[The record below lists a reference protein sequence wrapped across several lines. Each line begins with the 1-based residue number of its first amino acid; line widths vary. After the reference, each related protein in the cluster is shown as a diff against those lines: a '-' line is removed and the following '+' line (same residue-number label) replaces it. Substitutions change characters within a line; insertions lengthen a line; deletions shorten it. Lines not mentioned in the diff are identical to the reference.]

1 MEPNLWPHFAKIGK
15 KRAQK
20 CLEALIK
27 NPATFVSP
35 EFSPR
40 TAAKG
45 IMEKY

>member
-1 MEPNLWPHFAKIGK
+1 MESNFWPHFAKILAEKGSK
-15 KRAQK
+15 MFEG
-20 CLEALIK
+20 LNK
-27 NPATFVSP
+27 NPATFVSQ